1 MPSTRASSRMP
12 VGVAVALDVALV
24 VLFAAVGRASH
35 EEGDAL
41 RGVLL
46 TAWPFVAGAVVG
58 WVLVRLLSHR
68 WPVDVGPGISVVLCT
83 VLVGMLLRVVTG
95 QGTAPTFVLV
105 ATLVLA
111 VLLLGWRFAASRV
124 GSR

>member
-1 MPSTRASSRMP
+1 MP
-12 VGVAVALDVALV
+12 VGVAVALDVAFV
-24 VLFAAVGRASH
+24 VLFAAVGRATTSGGTSRFAG
-35 EEGDAL
+35 EGDAL

-95 QGTAPTFVLV
+95 QGTAPTFDLV

-111 VLLLGWRFAASRV
+111 VLLLGWRFVASRV
-124 GSR
+124 R

>member
-1 MPSTRASSRMP
+1 MP
-12 VGVAVALDVALV
+12 VGVAVALDVAFV
-24 VLFAAVGRASH
+24 VVFAAVGRMSH

-46 TAWPFVAGAVVG
+46 TAWPFLAGLLVG
-58 WVLVRLLSHR
+58 WGLVRWRSHR
-68 WPVDVGPGISVVLCT
+68 WPLQVGPGITVVACT
-83 VLVGMLLRVVTG
+83 VLVGMLLRTTTG

-111 VLLLGWRFAASRV
+111 VMLLGWRFVASRM

>member
-1 MPSTRASSRMP
+1 MP
-12 VGVAVALDVALV
+12 VGVAVALDVAFV

-46 TAWPFVAGAVVG
+46 TAWPFLAGAVVG
-58 WVLVRLLSHR
+58 WVLVRSRSHR
-68 WPVDVGPGISVVLCT
+68 WPVDVGPGISVVFCT

-111 VLLLGWRFAASRV
+111 VVLLGWRLV
-124 GSR
+124 GARFR

>member
-1 MPSTRASSRMP
+1 MP
-12 VGVAVALDVALV
+12 VGVAVALDVAFV
-24 VLFAAVGRASH
+24 VLFAAVGRATTSGGTSRFAG
-35 EEGDAL
+35 EGDAL

-111 VLLLGWRFAASRV
+111 VLLLGWRFVASRV
-124 GSR
+124 R

>member
-1 MPSTRASSRMP
+1 MP
-12 VGVAVALDVALV
+12 VSVAVALDVAFV
-24 VLFAAVGRASH
+24 VLFAAVGRATTSGGTSRFAG
-35 EEGDAL
+35 EGDAL

-111 VLLLGWRFAASRV
+111 VLLLGWRFVASRV
-124 GSR
+124 R

>member
-1 MPSTRASSRMP
+1 MP
-12 VGVAVALDVALV
+12 VGVAVALDVAFV

-35 EEGDAL
+35 ERGYLPLAGEGDAL
-41 RGVLL
+41 HGVLL

-68 WPVDVGPGISVVLCT
+68 WPVDLGPGISVVLCT
-83 VLVGMLLRVVTG
+83 VLVGMLLRAVTG
-95 QGTAPTFVLV
+95 QGTAPTFDLV

-111 VLLLGWRFAASRV
+111 VLLLGWRFVASRM

>member
-1 MPSTRASSRMP
+1 M
-12 VGVAVALDVALV
+12 ALDVVFV

-35 EEGDAL
+35 ERGYLPLAGEADAL
-41 RGVLL
+41 HGVLL
-46 TAWPFVAGAVVG
+46 TAWPFLAGLVVG
-58 WVLVRLLSHR
+58 WAVVRSLSHR
-68 WPVDVGPGISVVLCT
+68 WPVAVGPGISVVVCT

-111 VLLLGWRFAASRV
+111 VLLLGWRFVASRV
-124 GSR
+124 R